1 MVGLSRPLVF
11 CLKLDSAF
19 EHAHLETPLSM
30 SVCVAVLG
38 EPFSNQAYDSK
49 SMRIISIIRH
59 SLKTLR
65 SHSGV
70 VHTLEV
76 YKKFKMQV

>member
-38 EPFSNQAYDSK
+38 EPFSNQAYDDARETTS
-49 SMRIISIIRH
+49 
-59 SLKTLR
+59 SLQPLE
-65 SHSGV
+65 SQGV
-70 VHTLEV
+70 VADPASG
-76 YKKFKMQV
+76 